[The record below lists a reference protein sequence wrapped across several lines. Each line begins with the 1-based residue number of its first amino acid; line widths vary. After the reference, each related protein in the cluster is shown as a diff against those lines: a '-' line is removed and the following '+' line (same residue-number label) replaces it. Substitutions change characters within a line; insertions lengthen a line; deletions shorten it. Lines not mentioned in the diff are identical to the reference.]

1 MIQPVGGVSL
11 RAAIRGALR
20 TGGMMALVGF
30 AYPALAEPGSACF
43 ADLNAANGAHQAEL
57 ALPATQN
64 LCIRSVHEGRAA
76 VQLPAAQIPAAQPSI
91 DQQTPAEAPVQPAQP
106 STQPTQPASQAA
118 QATDQPAAAETQPA
132 ASPSPAAPTGN
143 RWGFLDA
150 QGQLVIKPVFDNV
163 GDFHFGA
170 AKAEQAGKWGYIDA
184 TGNWIIKPTFDQA
197 ENFTQSGLAVVALN
211 GKVQIIDRKGSQV
224 GQPLDQLVDTATLS
238 DGEPARLRL
247 DYKTVLLA
255 PDESRHVASDKMEIL
270 QPFGKNQLF
279 IARGIDGYGIADQNL
294 EWRLKPQFKNIQL
307 DANNQHLALATGNDG
322 ITLIRDD
329 GTPDT
334 QKYLSVK
341 AVTPTFWLAK
351 ATDGIKLL
359 DNSSAVVASFDE
371 EKANSLIYQGNYVL
385 SAQGKESV
393 EVYVPGKK
401 AALNLPAGSVPLIQ
415 DTGNFLLT
423 VKDGSPKVNAI
434 ISASGGMIGGAQNV
448 AWLSQIADNDVING
462 NLWLKNEQGKVINIV
477 DSSGKALISQKN
489 NSALEGYRLEPLR
502 GNAAS
507 ATAPIALIRP
517 DSPSKTGA
525 GFMRADG
532 SLQIDSKW
540 LDIQPAAA
548 EVTADPKGDISQ
560 QFIVKTAQG
569 TGIVDEQGKVRV
581 PLTEDNISPFEQGY
595 ALDYLN
601 GKLTAIDTSGKH
613 FTLPDAFELESIG
626 NGWFR
631 FRETASEGA
640 LWGIYDVLTQKVIS
654 SPAYKSVDTYAGQ
667 QAAVQLPNG
676 LWGLADESGKLVV
689 DATYAKAERIN
700 PALWLLTDPLVAD
713 QPETSVLAS
722 VMGTDIKQR
731 IAPTT
736 GLDVTQFKDGRILA
750 TAAGGQSWLL
760 SSQGNIELH
769 EQQTQITAVGD
780 WIKLSRQP
788 QEGYLSAQGNWQ
800 IEPALATESSA
811 FVKDRALRSSEQG
824 TELIDNTGARVAL
837 MPAGQWHWP
846 LASDMPVSYDAQD
859 DVATTRYVDGTGKL
873 ALTVQ
878 GKASVISNGRAV
890 LTRDDGQK
898 VWIDAQGKV
907 LPDVNYADLGLP
919 VNDLAFAKVENHYG
933 FINAAGK
940 FVIPPVFDAVSTF
953 DSGVAIASTGDTSMM
968 LDTSGK
974 PLARVDIECGIPVLY
989 GAGST
994 RQWPVELPNTCTAPA
1009 AESKK

>member
-1 MIQPVGGVSL
+1 MTDRVGRISL
-11 RAAIRGALR
+11 RAAIRGAVY
-20 TGGMMALVGF
+20 TGSMMAMVGF
-30 AYPALAEPGSACF
+30 AYPALAEPSNACF
-43 ADLNAANGAHQAEL
+43 ADANPADASHLAEL

-64 LCIRSVHEGRAA
+64 LCIRNVREGRAA
-76 VQLPAAQIPAAQPSI
+76 VQLPAAQQLLV
-91 DQQTPAEAPVQPAQP
+91 ENPAQP
-106 STQPTQPASQAA
+106 EGAA
-118 QATDQPAAAETQPA
+118 IPPAASEPQPA
-132 ASPSPAAPTGN
+132 ASPSPATPTGN

-150 QGQLVIKPVFDNV
+150 QGQLVIKPMFDSV
-163 GDFHFGA
+163 GDFHYGA
-170 AKAEQAGKWGYIDA
+170 AKVEQEGKWGFID
-184 TGNWIIKPTFDQA
+184 TSGNWIIKPTFDQA
-197 ENFTQSGLAVVALN
+197 ENFTQSGLAVVTVN
-211 GKVQIIDRKGSQV
+211 GKAQIIDRKGGQV
-224 GQPLDQLVDTATLS
+224 GQPLDDLVDTAALS

-279 IARGIDGYGIADQNL
+279 IARGIEGFGIADQNL

-307 DANNQHLALATGNDG
+307 DANNQHLALATGEDG
-322 ITLIRDD
+322 ITLIRAD
-329 GTPDT
+329 GTTDT

-341 AVTPTFWLAK
+341 AVTPEFWLAQT
-351 ATDGIKLL
+351 ADDVKLL
-359 DNSSAVVASFDE
+359 DNSSVVVASFDE
-371 EKANSLIYQGNYVL
+371 QQANSLIYQGNYVL

-393 EVYVPGKK
+393 DVYVPGKK
-401 AALNLPAGSVPLIQ
+401 AILSLPAGSVPLIQ
-415 DTGNFLLT
+415 DMGDFLLT

-448 AWLSQIADNDVING
+448 AWLGQIANSDVING

-477 DSSGKALISQKN
+477 DSNGKALIGQKN

-507 ATAPIALIRP
+507 ETAPIALIRP
-517 DSPSKTGA
+517 DSSSKTGA

-581 PLTEDNISPFEQGY
+581 PLTEDNISPFVQGY

-601 GKLTAIDTSGKH
+601 GKLTAIDTNGKH
-613 FTLPDAFELESIG
+613 FNLPDAFELESIG

-640 LWGIYDVLTQKVIS
+640 LWGIYDVLTQQVIS
-654 SPAYKSVDTYAGQ
+654 SPAYKNVDTYAGQ
-667 QAAVQLPNG
+667 QAAVQLTNG
-676 LWGLADESGKLVV
+676 LWGLVDQSGKLVV
-689 DATYAKAERIN
+689 EAKYAKAERIN
-700 PALWLLTDPLVAD
+700 PALWLLTKPVVAD

-722 VMGTDIKQR
+722 IIGTDIKQR

-750 TAAGGQSWLL
+750 TATGGQSWLL
-760 SSQGNIELH
+760 SSQGNVELH

-788 QEGYLSAQGNWQ
+788 QEGYLSAQGAWQ
-800 IEPALATESSA
+800 IEPTLASKSSA
-811 FVKDRALRSSEQG
+811 FVKDWALRSSEQG
-824 TELIDNTGARVAL
+824 TELIDNAGTRVAQ

-846 LASDMPVSYDAQD
+846 LASDMPISYDAQD
-859 DVATTRYVDGTGKL
+859 DVATTRYVDNTGKL
-873 ALTVQ
+873 ALAVQ

-898 VWIDAQGKV
+898 VWIDGQGKV
-907 LPDVNYADLGLP
+907 LPDVSYADLGLP
-919 VNDLAFAKVENHYG
+919 INDLAFAKVDNHYG
-933 FINAAGK
+933 FINAAGH
-940 FVIPPVFDAVSTF
+940 FVIPPVFDAVSAF
-953 DSGVAIASTGDTSMM
+953 DSGVAIVSTGDTSMM
-968 LDTSGK
+968 LDTNGK
-974 PLARVDIECGIPVLY
+974 PLARVDIECGIHVLY

-994 RQWPVELPNTCTAPA
+994 RQWPAELPNTCTAPA

>member
-1 MIQPVGGVSL
+1 MTERVEGISL
-11 RAAIRGALR
+11 RAAIRGAFR
-20 TGGMMALVGF
+20 TGGMMAMVGF
-30 AYPALAEPGSACF
+30 AYPALAEPNNTCF
-43 ADLNAANGAHQAEL
+43 ADITAANALHQAEL

-64 LCIRSVHEGRAA
+64 LCIRDVHEGRAA
-76 VQLPAAQIPAAQPSI
+76 VQLSAAPQAPAAQQPPAEAAAQP
-91 DQQTPAEAPVQPAQP
+91 AESA
-106 STQPTQPASQAA
+106 
-118 QATDQPAAAETQPA
+118 TQPA
-132 ASPSPAAPTGN
+132 ASEPQPQPQAASSAPPN
-143 RWGFLDA
+143 EKRWGFLDA
-150 QGQLVIKPVFDNV
+150 QGQLVIKPVFDSV
-163 GDFHFGA
+163 GDFHLGA
-170 AKAEQAGKWGYIDA
+170 AKAEQQGKWGYIDP
-184 TGNWIIKPTFDQA
+184 TGNWIIKPAFDHA
-197 ENFTQSGLAVVALN
+197 DNFTQSGLAVVTLD
-211 GKVQIIDRKGSQV
+211 GKAQIIDRKGSQV
-224 GQPLDQLVDTATLS
+224 GLPLDDLVDTATLS

-279 IARGIDGYGIADQNL
+279 IARGIEGFGIADQNL

-307 DANNQHLALATGNDG
+307 DANNQHLALATGDEG
-322 ITLIRDD
+322 ITLIRAD

-341 AVTPTFWLAK
+341 AVTPQFWLAK
-351 ATDGIKLL
+351 TADDLKLL
-359 DNSSAVVASFDE
+359 DNSSAVVASFDQA
-371 EKANSLIYQGNYVL
+371 KANSLIYQGNYVL
-385 SAQGKESV
+385 SAPGKESV
-393 EVYVPGKK
+393 DVFVPGKK
-401 AALNLPAGSVPLIQ
+401 AALSLPAGTIPLIQ
-415 DTGNFLLT
+415 DTGDFLLT
-423 VKDGSPKVNAI
+423 VKDGSQKVNAI
-434 ISASGGMIGGAQNV
+434 ISASGGMIGGGQNV
-448 AWLSQIADNDVING
+448 AWLGQIADSDVING

-477 DSSGKALISQKN
+477 DSNGKALIGQKN
-489 NSALEGYRLEPLR
+489 NAALEGYRLEPLR
-502 GNAAS
+502 GHAAS

-517 DSPSKTGA
+517 DASSKSGA

-532 SLQIDSKW
+532 SLQIESKW

-548 EVTADPKGDISQ
+548 EVTADPQGDISQ

-581 PLTEDNISPFEQGY
+581 PLTEDNISPFVQGY

-613 FTLPDAFELESIG
+613 FNLPDAFELESIG

-640 LWGIYDVLTQKVIS
+640 LWGIYDVLSQKIIS
-654 SPAYKSVDTYAGQ
+654 SPAYKEVNTYAGQ

-676 LWGLADESGKLVV
+676 LWGLVDQSGKRVV
-689 DATYAKAERIN
+689 EAKYAKADRIN
-700 PALWLLTDPLVAD
+700 PALWLLTEPVVAE
-713 QPETSVLAS
+713 QPESSVLAS
-722 VMGTDIKQR
+722 IVGTDIQQR

-750 TAAGGQSWLL
+750 TATGGQSWLL

-788 QEGYLSAQGNWQ
+788 QEGYLSAQGSWQ
-800 IEPALATESSA
+800 IQPALATESSA

-846 LASDMPVSYDAQD
+846 LASDMPISYDAQD
-859 DVATTRYVDGTGKL
+859 DAATTRYVDNTGKL
-873 ALTVQ
+873 ALAVS
-878 GKASVISNGRAV
+878 GKASVIRNGQAV

-907 LPDVNYADLGLP
+907 LPDVSYADLGLP
-919 VNDLAFAKVENHYG
+919 VNDLAFAKVDNHYG
-933 FINAAGK
+933 FINAAGH
-940 FVIPPVFDAVSTF
+940 FAIPPVFDAVSTF
-953 DSGVAIASTGDTSMM
+953 DSGVAIVSTGDTSMM

-994 RQWPVELPNTCTAPA
+994 RQWPVELPNTCTVPA